1 MQTAFT
7 LFNTLQR
14 TGEVEMIKVYSQAD
28 SLAHQGLNI
37 LIYGDP
43 GIGKTTLANTAPNP
57 LVLDFDRGSHR
68 ASHRRGNVVQFDSYQ
83 DIISSQKELTELIA
97 KHESVVIDTAG
108 TMIELMQMYLQT
120 SQPALARNGIK
131 LWGETK
137 KLFAEFF
144 APLKLSGKN
153 VIFIAHAKEKEEGD
167 FRIKRPLVQGGS
179 YDLLMQSCDLVGYY
193 TTVNNKRILTFDLSD
208 TVTAKNCAGIEPVL
222 IQEVDSMGGTLEN
235 IIKHTHESLVKR
247 SKEQEEAIS
256 LVSEW
261 MQKAI
266 TAKDANKFMQEM
278 AKANLQASIK
288 KAVWAGVQQTFNSR
302 GLTYNVESK
311 LWEGA
316 Q

>member
-1 MQTAFT
+1 
-7 LFNTLQR
+7 
-14 TGEVEMIKVYSQAD
+14 MIKVYSQQD
-28 SLAHQGLNI
+28 DLIYQGLNI

-57 LVLDFDRGSHR
+57 LILDFDRGSHR
-68 ASHRRGNVVQFDSYQ
+68 ASHRRGNVVQFDSWA
-83 DIISSQKELTELIA
+83 DIINSQKELQELIS
-97 KHESVVIDTAG
+97 KHDSIVIDTAG

-137 KLFAEFF
+137 KIFAEFF

-193 TTVNNKRILTFDLSD
+193 TTINNRRLLTFDLSD
-208 TVTAKNCAGIEPVL
+208 TVTAKNCAGIEPVY
-222 IQEVDSMGGTLEN
+222 IQDVDSMVNTLSN
-235 IIKHTHESLVKR
+235 IIEHTKQALTRR
-247 SKEQEEAIS
+247 SKEQEEVITI
-256 LVSEW
+256 VSDW

-278 AKANLQASIK
+278 AKANLQSNVK
-288 KAVWAGVQQTFNSR
+288 KAVWVGVSQTFNGR
-302 GLTYNVESK
+302 GLAYNAETK
-311 LWEGA
+311 LWEPTDA
-316 Q
+316 

>member
-1 MQTAFT
+1 
-7 LFNTLQR
+7 
-14 TGEVEMIKVYSQAD
+14 MIKVFSQQD
-28 SLAHQGLNI
+28 DLIYQGLNI

-68 ASHRRGNVVQFDSYQ
+68 ASHRRGNVVQFDSWI
-83 DIISSQKELTELIA
+83 DIINSQRELQEMIA
-97 KHESVVIDTAG
+97 KHDSIIIDTVG

-144 APLKLSGKN
+144 TPLKLSGKN

-179 YDLLMQSCDLVGYY
+179 YDLLMQACDLVGYY
-193 TTVNNKRILTFDLSD
+193 TTINNRRILTFDLSD
-208 TVTAKNCAGIEPVL
+208 TVTAKNCAGIEP
-222 IQEVDSMGGTLEN
+222 IQILEVDAMVGTLDN
-235 IIKHTHESLVKR
+235 IINHTKQALAKR
-247 SKEQEEAIS
+247 SKEQEEVIN
-256 LVSEW
+256 LVSDW

-266 TAKDANKFMQEM
+266 ASKDANKFMQEM
-278 AKANLQASIK
+278 AKANLQSNVK
-288 KAVWAGVQQTFNSR
+288 KAVWAGVSQTFNSR
-302 GLTYNVESK
+302 GLVYNAESK
-311 LWEGA
+311 SWEPTDVK
-316 Q
+316 